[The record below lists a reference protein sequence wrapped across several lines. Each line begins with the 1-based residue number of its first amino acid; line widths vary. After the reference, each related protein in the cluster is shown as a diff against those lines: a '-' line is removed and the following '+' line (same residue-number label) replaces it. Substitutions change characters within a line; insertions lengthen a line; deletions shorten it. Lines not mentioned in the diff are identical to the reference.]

1 MTLADNVTL
10 NKDKRTGLWIAVKGS
25 KSATGKPLA
34 INTANNIQDAIKP
47 FYTKRVR

>member
-10 NKDKRTGLWIAVKGS
+10 NKDKRTGLWIATKGS

-34 INTANNIQDAIKP
+34 VNTADNVQDAIKP
-47 FYTKRVR
+47 FYKRVR